1 MVVGGT
7 ENRESLKEIESI
19 DLTGNTWT
27 TWTSQLNIGREGP
40 GVIQIENDLYV
51 VGGRGVDVKG
61 SVEIWNSDSGWFI
74 CPDLQVKHHNQ
85 EYSVALLECP
95 E

>member
-1 MVVGGT
+1 M
-7 ENRESLKEIESI
+7 E
-19 DLTGNTWT
+19 DF
-27 TWTSQLNIGREGP
+27 

-51 VGGRGVDVKG
+51 VGGRGLDVKG
-61 SVEIWNSDSGWFI
+61 SVEIWNSETGWFI

>member
-7 ENRESLKEIESI
+7 ENRESLKDVETI
-19 DLTGNTWT
+19 DMSSNTWS

-40 GVIQIENDLYV
+40 GVIQIENELYV
-51 VGGRGVDVKG
+51 VGGRGIDVKG
-61 SVEIWNSDSGWFI
+61 SVEIWNSESGWFI
-74 CPDLQVKHHNQ
+74 CPDLHVKHQNQ
-85 EYSVALLECP
+85 EYSVALLESP